1 MTFMVDTN
9 VIIDYLAMREPFFAE
24 SADAVDT
31 ILREGGT
38 CMVSSSAITDI
49 HCIIRKLT
57 KSNTEARLKTA
68 ALATALT
75 IAPVTGEDIMAA
87 LCSGMD
93 DFEDAVLAEC
103 ARSSGAD
110 WIITRNLKDFGNS
123 PIPPISPG
131 DVPRLLGNAR
141 R

>member
-49 HCIIRKLT
+49 HCIIRKLS
-57 KSNTEARLKTA
+57 KSNTKARLKTA

-93 DFEDAVLAEC
+93 GFEDAVLAEC

-110 WIITRNLKDFGNS
+110 WIITRNLKDFSNS

-131 DVPRLLGNAR
+131 DVPRLIEGAR

>member
-49 HCIIRKLT
+49 HYIIRKLT

-75 IAPVTGEDIMAA
+75 IVPVTGEDIMAA
-87 LCSGMD
+87 LCSEID

-110 WIITRNLKDFGNS
+110 WIITRNLKDFSNS